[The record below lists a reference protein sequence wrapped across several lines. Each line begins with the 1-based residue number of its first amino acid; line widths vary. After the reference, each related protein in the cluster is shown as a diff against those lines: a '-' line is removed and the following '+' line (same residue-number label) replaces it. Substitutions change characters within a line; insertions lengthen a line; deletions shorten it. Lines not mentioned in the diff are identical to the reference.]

1 LNGKNKKVLYILW
14 HSIMTCTG
22 KLRAGNCNVKLA
34 DAEFPF
40 DKMHEAFEYTDKKAA
55 SVRKVI
61 ISME

>member
-22 KLRAGNCNVKLA
+22 KLKAGSCNVKLA

-40 DKMHEAFEYTDKKAA
+40 NKIHQVFEYTDKKAA
-55 SVRKVI
+55 SVRKAI
-61 ISME
+61 ILME